1 MSTDDREQQFERALT
16 RHLSNASPDSAC
28 PDAETLAA
36 YHDRALSLEEMAR
49 WKEHIAGCLHC
60 QESLA
65 LVEQT
70 ENLPAEEWERQ
81 NEPTLV
87 QKWAVPQTMRA
98 ERAGIETEEPLSPA
112 PLAAAAPASPL
123 RILRPRPPWRWIV
136 PIGALAAGVIAWIGV
151 REIRVQHI
159 QQMSSAQMAQNRQAA
174 SPLPETRYESSDQL
188 QKVVPPPQ
196 EVNKESR
203 HPSAPTSPSTETVPP
218 QVPGSLSERGVPSSS
233 SNDMAFNNR
242 KDSPPAS
249 AGGRIAATP
258 PPSSVS
264 GYMARNPS
272 GAALPPPAAKAAASS
287 APAPNPPDEK
297 KQTYEKAPPSMSET
311 VEVQSA
317 APAVITNSA
326 ETAEM
331 GKNELPSA
339 VSLLQLATEDRR
351 YIVAPG
357 ENHAWRLGDAGKIE
371 RSTDRGKSWKL
382 QKTSVTADLTAGSAT
397 SDKVCWAVGRV
408 GTILLTTDGGKHWRL
423 ISSPIT
429 GDLGGVH
436 ATDAMHASIW
446 DVPNRNSFETNDGGA
461 TWNRTANE

>member
-36 YHDRALSLEEMAR
+36 YHDRALSPEEMAR
-49 WKEHIAGCLHC
+49 SKEHLAGCLHC

-81 NEPTLV
+81 NELTLV
-87 QKWAVPQTMRA
+87 QQLAVPQTMPA
-98 ERAGIETEEPLSPA
+98 ERAGIEREEPLSRA
-112 PLAAAAPASPL
+112 PLAASAPASPP
-123 RILRPRPPWRWIV
+123 RIRRPRPPWRWIV
-136 PIGALAAGVIAWIGV
+136 PIGALAAGVIVWIGV

-159 QQMSSAQMAQNRQAA
+159 QQMSSAQMAQNRPAA
-174 SPLPETRYESSDQL
+174 PPLPETRYESSEQL
-188 QKVVPPPQ
+188 QKVMPPPQ
-196 EVNKESR
+196 EVNKESPQ
-203 HPSAPTSPSTETVPP
+203 PSALTSPSRETAPP
-218 QVPGSLSERGVPSSS
+218 QVAGSRSERGVSSSS
-233 SNDMAFNNR
+233 SNDMAFNDR
-242 KDSPPAS
+242 KDSLPAS

-258 PPSSVS
+258 APSSVS

-272 GAALPPPAAKAAASS
+272 AGALPAPAAKAAASS
-287 APAPNPPDEK
+287 APAPNAPDEK
-297 KQTYEKAPPSMSET
+297 KQTYEKAPPSMT
-311 VEVQSA
+311 QAVEVQSA
-317 APAVITNSA
+317 APEVITNSA
-326 ETAEM
+326 ETAEP
-331 GKNELPSA
+331 GKNEPQSG
-339 VSLLQLATEDRR
+339 VSLLQLATQDRR
-351 YIVAPG
+351 IIVAPG

-397 SDKVCWAVGRV
+397 SDKVCWVVGRV

-429 GDLGGVH
+429 GDLGSVH
-436 ATDAMHASIW
+436 ATDALHASIW

>member
-1 MSTDDREQQFERALT
+1 MPTDDREQQFERALT

-70 ENLPAEEWERQ
+70 ENLPADEWEHQ

-87 QKWAVPQTMRA
+87 QPLAAPQTMRA
-98 ERAGIETEEPLSPA
+98 DRAGIGREEPLSPA
-112 PLAAAAPASPL
+112 PLAAAAPASPP

-151 REIRVQHI
+151 SEIRVQHI
-159 QQMSSAQMAQNRQAA
+159 QQMSSAQMAQNRQATP
-174 SPLPETRYESSDQL
+174 PLPQTQYESSDRL
-188 QKVVPPPQ
+188 QTVVPSPQ
-196 EVNKESR
+196 EVNKESPQR
-203 HPSAPTSPSTETVPP
+203 SARTSPSTETVPP

-233 SNDMAFNNR
+233 ANDMAFNNR

-249 AGGRIAATP
+249 AGGRIAGTP
-258 PPSSVS
+258 PPSAIS

-272 GAALPPPAAKAAASS
+272 AGAVPPAEAKAAASS

-297 KQTYEKAPPSMSET
+297 KQTDEKAPPSMRET

-317 APAVITNSA
+317 APAVIANSA
-326 ETAEM
+326 ETAEIA
-331 GKNELPSA
+331 KNKLQSG
-339 VSLLQLATEDRR
+339 VSLLRLATEDRR

-357 ENHAWRLGDAGKIE
+357 ENHVWRLGDAGKIE
-371 RSTDRGKSWKL
+371 GSSDRGKSWKL